1 MRLLT
6 NMHSF
11 SYEVRAFFVCHR
23 WGPRSESDIRWH
35 TDVQIRKI
43 CLLNK
48 LGSLTSYWAAQLPED
63 PFKIIQVSP
72 GLSELQGQFLQGQ
85 LQQAESEAVCV

>member
-1 MRLLT
+1 MRFLCVKGGIQDQKVTSGGIL
-6 NMHSF
+6 MSH
-11 SYEVRAFFVCHR
+11 V
-23 WGPRSESDIRWH
+23 
-35 TDVQIRKI
+35 IRKI
-43 CLLNK
+43 CLLIK

-72 GLSELQGQFLQGQ
+72 GLSKLQGQFLQGQ